1 MVVLMLTTVCNT
13 NKDYFD
19 LVTYLL
25 YEKLDIET
33 IGSITLVLIYQ
44 PEYDSYAV
52 FFFCINVESCE

>member
-1 MVVLMLTTVCNT
+1 MLATVCNT

-25 YEKLDIET
+25 YEKLNIET
-33 IGSITLVLIYQ
+33 IGPITLVLIYQ

-52 FFFCINVESCE
+52 FLLH

>member
-1 MVVLMLTTVCNT
+1 MLTTVCNT

-52 FFFCINVESCE
+52 FFSALTLKVVTVLPN

>member
-1 MVVLMLTTVCNT
+1 MLATVCNT

-44 PEYDSYAV
+44 PEYDSCC
-52 FFFCINVESCE
+52 FFFLH